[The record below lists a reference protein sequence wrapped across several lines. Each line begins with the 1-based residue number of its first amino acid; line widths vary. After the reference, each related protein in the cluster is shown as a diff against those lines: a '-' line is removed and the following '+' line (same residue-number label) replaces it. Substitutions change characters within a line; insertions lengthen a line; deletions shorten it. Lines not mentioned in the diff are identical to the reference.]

1 MCGACAGER
10 CKFDSIGVGVTGTL
24 RRWPVL
30 RHGCAGRRRG
40 VRGERR
46 TIDSLGVGVTGARA
60 APPVRPDRRGG
71 SKVGVLWVWRP
82 TPGPFSEVEGDADG
96 ACEAAAP
103 AAAIGHVDDVLA
115 ADRRRRVDPVSSP
128 TGQRSRRQQRNFRR
142 DQTKNRKQN
151 QYQQEP
157 KCTP

>member
-1 MCGACAGER
+1 MLTDAQ
-10 CKFDSIGVGVTGTL
+10 SH
-24 RRWPVL
+24 RRA
-30 RHGCAGRRRG
+30 R
-40 VRGERR
+40 
-46 TIDSLGVGVTGARA
+46 RA
-60 APPVRPDRRGG
+60 ASSTRSARGKQGG
-71 SKVGVLWVWRP
+71 STLGLEADAGAV
-82 TPGPFSEVEGDADG
+82 SEVEVGADG
-96 ACEAAAP
+96 AGEAAAP

-115 ADRRRRVDPVSSP
+115 ADRRRRVAPVSSP